1 MLFRY
6 GEKRTF
12 FFFNGRYIDVKEVNF
27 FMAELGEFC
36 TRGE

>member
-1 MLFRY
+1 MVKGGL
-6 GEKRTF
+6 

>member
-6 GEKRTF
+6 GERRT